1 MTTPVWRRSA
11 FHATDRTATVKLFC
25 FSEAPLA
32 SDVSFSPST
41 YGAPSDQALD
51 AVLTSTVARD
61 ADPAWFDGCR
71 NDALGALAARELADG
86 GASLARARF
95 LHVVAVDTRD
105 PDTLVHLQSAWA
117 VAKWFVAGGASVLL
131 DAGATRW
138 WSGEAVAALAA
149 DRAFDL
155 DREILCV
162 LESAP
167 RAGQPGHLLHTR
179 GMAKFARPDVM
190 TFASRVDAATAGAVL
205 RTLAGQMADGRLV
218 APGAAIEVDGAR
230 FAVTAYAPDVNA
242 PDVGL
247 GNDGLV
253 LLRARA

>member
-11 FHATDRTATVKLFC
+11 FHATDRIATVKLFC
-25 FSEAPLA
+25 FSESPVGADL
-32 SDVSFSPST
+32 SFSMEDH
-41 YGAPSDQALD
+41 GAPSEEALH
-51 AVLTSTVARD
+51 AVTASTIARD

-71 NDALGALAARELADG
+71 NDALGEIAARELPDG
-86 GASLARARF
+86 GAALSRARF
-95 LHVVAVDTRD
+95 LHIVAVDVRD

-117 VAKWFVAGGASVLL
+117 VAKWLVANGASVLL
-131 DAGATRW
+131 DTGAARW
-138 WSGEAVAALAA
+138 WSGEAVAALAP
-149 DRAFDL
+149 DRPFDL

-179 GMAKFARPDVM
+179 GMTKFARPDVM

-218 APGAAIEVDGAR
+218 VPGAAIEVDGMR
-230 FAVTAYAPDVNA
+230 FAVSAYAPDVNA